1 MFTGMNVA
9 EIPPDAGPLLVV
21 GEAEVASAVARAAT
35 AAGVIV
41 VRLKRPGDAE
51 LRRVLDGGA
60 TAVASVAV
68 VSRDDIEALRLALV
82 IEHMRP
88 GIRLLVTIFD
98 RSVAG
103 QLRRSVPNCRVMSLA
118 DATAPAFTGPCVQP
132 DLLALDPPSSAV
144 RVDGTT
150 GEAVPSVWETR
161 RPGWPTR
168 IARRLQRQF
177 RPYDPTSRV
186 MLVALAGLFALA
198 VGEILL
204 TAVGLDESLIHAV
217 YDAVK
222 VMSTVGPN
230 PIADKGPEWL
240 QVYSSV
246 SMVAGIALIAAF
258 TAGLVDRLLSQ
269 RLSAIVGARTIPRSR
284 HVIVVGLG
292 QVGLRLCGQLRA
304 AGVDVVAVERDPNAA
319 NMPLAR
325 HLGIPVVI
333 GRGGDRLVLERL
345 SVRRT
350 RALAAVTSDELENI
364 AVAVTALATHPAVR
378 VVLRAGT
385 DDVTAETQ
393 SLFDIGI
400 ALDAD
405 ALAGA
410 CLAALALGID
420 AQHGLAHRDRT
431 YLRLTNGRIIA
442 FP

>member
-1 MFTGMNVA
+1 M
-9 EIPPDAGPLLVV
+9 
-21 GEAEVASAVARAAT
+21 ARA
-35 AAGVIV
+35 
-41 VRLKRPGDAE
+41 
-51 LRRVLDGGA
+51 
-60 TAVASVAV
+60 
-68 VSRDDIEALRLALV
+68 
-82 IEHMRP
+82 
-88 GIRLLVTIFD
+88 
-98 RSVAG
+98 
-103 QLRRSVPNCRVMSLA
+103 RRSV
-118 DATAPAFTGPCVQP
+118 
-132 DLLALDPPSSAV
+132 
-144 RVDGTT
+144 
-150 GEAVPSVWETR
+150 
-161 RPGWPTR
+161 
-168 IARRLQRQF
+168 
-177 RPYDPTSRV
+177 
-186 MLVALAGLFALA
+186 
-198 VGEILL
+198 
-204 TAVGLDESLIHAV
+204 
-217 YDAVK
+217 
-222 VMSTVGPN
+222 
-230 PIADKGPEWL
+230 
-240 QVYSSV
+240 
-246 SMVAGIALIAAF
+246 
-258 TAGLVDRLLSQ
+258 
-269 RLSAIVGARTIPRSR
+269 TIPRSR

-345 SVRRT
+345 SLRRT